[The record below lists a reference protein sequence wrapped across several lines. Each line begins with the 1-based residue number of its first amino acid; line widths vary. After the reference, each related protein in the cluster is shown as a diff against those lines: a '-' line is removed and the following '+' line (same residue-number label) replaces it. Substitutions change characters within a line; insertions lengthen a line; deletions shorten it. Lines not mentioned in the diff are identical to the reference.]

1 MGCVFVWYAVV
12 CCGDECLAVRTSLD
26 SLFYSTLYS
35 ILFLFELE
43 LELEFGVTLQT
54 REYRGVVVLVDLIRR
69 WEIWRLADGDEH
81 GNWNGNGM
89 DVGESFVVG
98 LH

>member
-1 MGCVFVWYAVV
+1 MGV
-12 CCGDECLAVRTSLD
+12 CLCGMLWSCGYECLAVRTSLD
-26 SLFYSTLYS
+26 SLFYSTL
-35 ILFLFELE
+35 FLFE

-89 DVGESFVVG
+89 DVEESFVVG